1 MNQIDTN
8 TIQKIKNLLDQLEI
22 KKQNL
27 QAEISKLQA
36 QIEMHESQLK
46 EIEEELKQQGITD
59 LSEIDK
65 IIQEKQNEIQT
76 WINETENFLNS

>member
-8 TIQKIKNLLDQLEI
+8 TIHKIKNLLDQLEI

-27 QAEISKLQA
+27 QTEISKLLA

-59 LSEIDK
+59 LSELIK
-65 IIQEKQNEIQT
+65 
-76 WINETENFLNS
+76 